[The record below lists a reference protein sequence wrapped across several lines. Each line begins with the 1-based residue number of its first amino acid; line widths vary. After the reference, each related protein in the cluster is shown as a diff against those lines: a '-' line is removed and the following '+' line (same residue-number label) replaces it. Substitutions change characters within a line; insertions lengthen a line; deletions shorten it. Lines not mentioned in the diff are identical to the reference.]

1 MGSFQS
7 LHANREA
14 RDPLPI
20 VIVAVDMPLGVY
32 AASSTLFFFFSFYF
46 SKEWLAAFQKPHN
59 PNSVPPH
66 EIQRAHDPSAADNSP
81 PPPQLAEVSSP

>member
-1 MGSFQS
+1 MTSLGYAKHSGVMGSFQS

-32 AASSTLFFFFSFYF
+32 ALCRVVQTFSTFCSFFQGMAGSFL
-46 SKEWLAAFQKPHN
+46 EAT
-59 PNSVPPH
+59 PP
-66 EIQRAHDPSAADNSP
+66 EFRPAMQNTQSTRP
-81 PPPQLAEVSSP
+81 VCG